1 MSLVRERPC
10 DRFAGQGD
18 RALIRPIERVH
29 GGPEFDAKYPDGLPT
44 SVEVDHAILGTLAS
58 GLVLDPL
65 GHARNTSSDLAAV
78 LDNEFDSFAAL
89 GVPDAREF
97 HRHLSG
103 VAHKPPTQVRR
114 LYDFPPAGRDLFPVT
129 AP

>member
-65 GHARNTSSDLAAV
+65 GHARNTSSELDSV
-78 LDNEFDSFAAL
+78 LEGKFDSFASL
-89 GVPDAREF
+89 GVPDARELR
-97 HRHLSG
+97 RHLSDL
-103 VAHKPPTQVRR
+103 ARKPPTQVRR
-114 LYDFPPAGRDLFPVT
+114 LYDFPLA
-129 AP
+129 AQ